1 MSGIKLNMREHTS
14 QQFEHELAEIR
25 NQVLHMGGVVESQ
38 VKNAVQALIKIDG
51 ELAET
56 VAKSDY
62 QVNQLEVEID
72 EACTRILALRQ
83 PTASDLRM
91 VTTISKTIADL
102 ERIGDEAEKI
112 GKLATDLVMV
122 ERKKSIFKSLKHMSE
137 RVVSILRLT
146 LDAFARMDYED
157 ALEVAG
163 LDAEIDDEYDGIVR
177 KLITYMMEDPRSIKA
192 SMDVIWAA
200 RSLERIGDH
209 ATNIC
214 EYIIYIVKGKDIRH
228 TSLAQVEKEL
238 MK

>member
-1 MSGIKLNMREHTS
+1 MSTLTPNMKEHTS
-14 QQFEHELAEIR
+14 QQFENELAEIR
-25 NQVLHMGGVVESQ
+25 NQVLHMGGIVESQ

-62 QVNQLEVEID
+62 QVNKLEVEID
-72 EACTRILALRQ
+72 EDCTRILALRH

-112 GKLATDLVMV
+112 AKLATQLVMA
-122 ERKKSIFKSLKHMSE
+122 ERNKSIFKSLKHMSE
-137 RVVSILRLT
+137 RVVSMLRLT

-157 ALEVAG
+157 ALEVAA
-163 LDAEIDDEYDGIVR
+163 LDNEIDDDYDGIVR

-228 TSLAQVEKEL
+228 TSLEKAEKEL
-238 MK
+238 LG

>member
-1 MSGIKLNMREHTS
+1 MVSHNMREHTS
-14 QQFEHELAEIR
+14 QQFEQELAEIR
-25 NQVLHMGGVVESQ
+25 SQVLHMGGVVESQ
-38 VKNAVQALIKIDG
+38 VKNAVKALIKIDG
-51 ELAET
+51 QLAET

-62 QVNQLEVEID
+62 QVNKLEVEID
-72 EACTRILALRQ
+72 ESCTRILALRQ

-112 GKLATDLVMV
+112 GKIASNLVMA
-122 ERKKSIFKSLKHMSE
+122 ERNKTIFKALKHMSE
-137 RVVSILRLT
+137 SVISVLRQA

-157 ALEVAG
+157 ALEVAHM
-163 LDAEIDDEYDGIVR
+163 DAEIDDEYDGIVR
-177 KLITYMMEDPRSIKA
+177 RLITYMMEDPRSIKA

-214 EYIIYIVKGKDIRH
+214 EYVIYIVKGKDIRH
-228 TSLAQVEKEL
+228 TSLEQAEKEL
-238 MK
+238 LND